1 MASKQPT
8 RVSRAP
14 VLRDS
19 VEQVWLAGLGALA
32 VTEEEGSKLFRTLV
46 KKGDSFERSSKAQI
60 RKMAARA
67 EGLRTDAMERI
78 GSGFDDAMSS
88 VLHRIGVPTST
99 DIARLTRR
107 VDSLTETLASSPAAR
122 SRSSRGTT
130 ASAKRPAAR
139 RPRRVAVSG
148 GASVSTT

>member
-1 MASKQPT
+1 MTQMTRKNGRTPT
-8 RVSRAP
+8 
-14 VLRDS
+14 LRDS

-107 VDSLTETLASSPAAR
+107 VESLTETLASSPAAR
-122 SRSSRGTT
+122 SRSRRGTT